1 MTPKT
6 PIPHRIFQ
14 RGLAAVATTAACL
27 GLATGAI
34 AQQEDDR
41 YVILISCDGL
51 RPDAVEKLGAEAMP
65 NLFRLIEEGAS
76 TQNAR
81 TDNTYTVTLPNH
93 TSMVTGRPVDG
104 AAGHNWTGNGTPGLG
119 QMLHRNK
126 KSYLRSMF
134 GVAHDHGMRTCLFSS
149 KTKFILYDRSYDER
163 TGKPDMVGEDNGKDK
178 IDTFVF
184 DEDIEVLM
192 GRYLEAMGEKPFQL
206 SMLHQRDTDTA
217 GHASG
222 WDLSD
227 GSPYMKAA
235 MRIDGEV
242 GRLLQ
247 LIDSDGR
254 FQGKTSIILTA
265 DHGGRMETKTHL
277 AADDWRNFTIP
288 FIVWGPGVQAG
299 AELYEINSQR
309 RQDPGNDNP
318 AYDAAGAAPIR
329 NGDAGNL
336 ALMLLGLPPIEG
348 SSINASQDLKVAP
361 EQFPAA
367 AQPAD
372 PKS

>member
-1 MTPKT
+1 
-6 PIPHRIFQ
+6 
-14 RGLAAVATTAACL
+14 
-27 GLATGAI
+27 
-34 AQQEDDR
+34 
-41 YVILISCDGL
+41 
-51 RPDAVEKLGAEAMP
+51 
-65 NLFRLIEEGAS
+65 
-76 TQNAR
+76 
-81 TDNTYTVTLPNH
+81 
-93 TSMVTGRPVDG
+93 
-104 AAGHNWTGNGTPGLG
+104 
-119 QMLHRNK
+119 
-126 KSYLRSMF
+126 
-134 GVAHDHGMRTCLFSS
+134 
-149 KTKFILYDRSYDER
+149 
-163 TGKPDMVGEDNGKDK
+163 MVGEDNGKDK

-206 SMLHQRDTDTA
+206 SMLHLRDTDTA